1 MRSNFASNLLA
12 AIFVAISST
21 PLLASNI
28 TSVPSAASELGGPL
42 APDANIATP
51 PGRVGRVSLVSG
63 KVDYRGPGDAQ
74 WSPASIN
81 DPVAVGVALR
91 TAMQTRAEIRIG
103 ADTID
108 LAEGTEIAIV
118 RLDRL
123 VAEIAVRQGRIDLDI
138 RHFDPGE
145 TVQIDTSFGGV
156 WLQQRGR
163 YDVDI
168 GGAGATAWIAAFTGA
183 ARFAGRAGDIPI
195 RAGERIVFGTAAPLK
210 AVSETASSD
219 EFAEWCGGR
228 AVDDSRLAA
237 PYFLSREI
245 TGYPELDAAG
255 SWQVSKKFGPVW
267 TPKAPPGDWQPYR
280 NGHWR
285 WFPPWGWSWVDSEP
299 WGFAT
304 SHYGRWLFA
313 DNKWSWMPGKWTAN
327 PVWAPAVVRFLGT
340 PGVGLSYADGRG
352 PAIAW
357 FPLAPEEVYWPGY
370 THDLE
375 YIRTINRG
383 IVADLSAISLREDG
397 EPPAAIANAHLANR
411 QFASVV
417 PRPTFTAGQEVA
429 TALLTI
435 PQERLLNAPAIM
447 GSPQIGPLPAPG
459 HAAAGLAAREHP
471 PVEQTAQAT
480 KGSGWSSLVR
490 AAEFRS
496 RAFQEMARERFARIR
511 ELAHSGGLQLRHSIV
526 LRVARSGHAVSQAD
540 ARRRVIRR

>member
-42 APDANIATP
+42 APDAKIATP

-138 RHFDPGE
+138 RHFDPSE
-145 TVQIDTSFGGV
+145 ALQIDASLGGV
-156 WLQQRGR
+156 WLYQQGR
-163 YDVDI
+163 YDVDT
-168 GGAGATAWIAAFTGA
+168 GGGDRAPRIAAFTGA
-183 ARFAGRAGDIPI
+183 ARFVGRSGDIPI
-195 RAGERIVFGTAAPLK
+195 DAGERIVFSTAAPVK
-210 AVSETASSD
+210 AVSETASGD

-237 PYFLSREI
+237 PYFVSRDM
-245 TGYPELDAAG
+245 TGYAELDAAG
-255 SWQVSKKFGPVW
+255 TWRVSENYGPVW
-267 TPKAPPGDWQPYR
+267 TPKSAAADWQPYR

-285 WFPPWGWSWVDSEP
+285 WFPPWGWSWVDKEP

-304 SHYGRWLFA
+304 SHYGRWMFS
-313 DNKWSWMPGKWTAN
+313 DNKWSWAPGNWTAN
-327 PVWAPAVVRFLGT
+327 LVWAPAVVRFLGT

-357 FPLAPEEVYWPGY
+357 LPLAPKEVYWPNY
-370 THDLE
+370 SHDVE
-375 YIRTINRG
+375 YIQAINRG
-383 IVADLSAISLREDG
+383 IIRDPSTITLREDG
-397 EPPAAIANAHLANR
+397 EPAAAIANAPLANR

-417 PRPTFTAGQEVA
+417 PRPTFTGGQEIA
-429 TALLTI
+429 AALLTI
-435 PQERLLNAPAIM
+435 PEDRLLNAPAIM
-447 GSPQIGPLPAPG
+447 GSPPIGPPPAPV
-459 HAAAGLAAREHP
+459 HTAITSAVREHSP
-471 PVEQTAQAT
+471 NEPTRQAA
-480 KGSGWSSLVR
+480 KGSGWPGLVHANEIR
-490 AAEFRS
+490 L
-496 RAFQEMARERFARIR
+496 RAFQEMARERLTRIR
-511 ELAHSGGLQLRHSIV
+511 DLAHSSQLRHSIV
-526 LRVARSGHAVSQAD
+526 LRVARSDHAVSQAD